1 MRGLLVLLVVLLLA
15 VQYGV
20 WFGRGGMRDVSQT
33 REQIAGQLARNEQ
46 LDMRNRGLAAEVADL
61 KDGLDAVE
69 ELARSEM
76 GMVREGEVFFQIMEQ
91 AVHPETAQ

>member
-1 MRGLLVLLVVLLLA
+1 MRGLLIVLALLLAA

-20 WFGRGGMRDVSQT
+20 WFGRGGMRDVAHT
-33 REQIAGQLARNEQ
+33 REQIEEQVARNEH
-46 LDMRNRGLAAEVADL
+46 LEMRNRGLAAEVADL

-76 GMVREGEVFFQIMEQ
+76 GMVREGEVFFQMMEKP
-91 AVHPETAQ
+91 APVGTAQ